1 MVVLPRHA
9 RRRGGG
15 NNNSHHSYNPRR
27 DSEAYHGHP
36 NYNAP
41 PQPQHFGHQSLLLI
55 FCGMGL
61 GYIVTT
67 YMSGV
72 SPNSISANSLDAI
85 VKNLEEQQRA
95 SSGDGMF
102 NNKSN
107 QPHPQHLSPL
117 NMMNNQREA
126 AALLRG
132 DSAASSNHAM
142 YNHRRTSAKSAEEG
156 EEEED
161 AAGGDESETE
171 KVHKTNYISE
181 VETNIKNDMED
192 EEDSSEVE
200 QQSSVAV
207 EQQSDAI
214 VNKQHHHQ
222 TFAEQEIVE
231 DLSDAQQRFIETQKL
246 IASQSIP
253 TPTNPHVMKTP
264 NLPDSKRKKIL
275 ITGGA
280 GFVGSHLTDKL
291 MMEGHEVIV
300 MDNFFTGQRKNVAH
314 WMHHPRFSLIV
325 HDVTEPI
332 MLEVDEIYHLA
343 CPASPPHYQYNPVK
357 TIKTSTMGTINML
370 GLAKRVKAKM
380 LLTSTSEVYGDPQVH
395 PQPESYWGNVNTIGP
410 RACYDEG
417 KRVAETMMYSYKNQN
432 DVDVRVAR
440 IFNTFGPRMHPND
453 GRVVSNFIIQSLQD
467 KPLTIYGDGSQTR
480 SFQYVSDL
488 VDGLHALMN
497 GEYDMP
503 VNLGNPDEFTVK
515 AFAEYIKEMTESSS
529 EISFLPA
536 TKDDPTQRKP
546 DISTAKRELGWEPRV
561 SVKEGLMKTISYF
574 SRVLDEAGEIIPT
587 GQEASR
593 PKPKIQVEETEVHP

>member
-9 RRRGGG
+9 RRRGGS

-41 PQPQHFGHQSLLLI
+41 QPQHFGQQSLLLI
-55 FCGMGL
+55 LFGIGL

-85 VKNLEEQQRA
+85 VKNLEEQRA
-95 SSGDGMF
+95 SSGDDGMF
-102 NNKSN
+102 NTKSN
-107 QPHPQHLSPL
+107 QPQQQQHLSPL

-132 DSAASSNHAM
+132 DSASSNHAM
-142 YNHRRTSAKSAEEG
+142 YNHRRTSAKSAEE
-156 EEEED
+156 EEEE
-161 AAGGDESETE
+161 AAGGNESETE

-207 EQQSDAI
+207 EQQSDAV

-325 HDVTEPI
+325 HDITEPI

-380 LLTSTSEVYGDPQVH
+380 LLTSTSEIYGDPQVH

-497 GEYDMP
+497 GGYDMP
-503 VNLGNPDEFTVK
+503 GKYCLSYEF
-515 AFAEYIKEMTESSS
+515 MC
-529 EISFLPA
+529 L
-536 TKDDPTQRKP
+536 
-546 DISTAKRELGWEPRV
+546 
-561 SVKEGLMKTISYF
+561 
-574 SRVLDEAGEIIPT
+574 
-587 GQEASR
+587 
-593 PKPKIQVEETEVHP
+593 